1 MNPKNHA
8 LMVKLMNLGVK
19 RHEQQD
25 IPEFNRIQIH
35 PDAVSAVLVSYG
47 NDGNDPV
54 TYMHGRSEPL
64 PIGAKFFTDLLT
76 NGQNDGRKVVVNR
89 KKVIDIL
96 QCLNTDSIT
105 LMVRNNEPLII
116 IGGYERENVSVMSV
130 IMPRIE
136 PEADE

>member
-35 PDAVSAVLVSYG
+35 PDAISAVLVSYG

-54 TYMHGRSEPL
+54 TYMHGRSEP
-64 PIGAKFFTDLLT
+64 PNIDARFFTGLLT
-76 NGQNDGRKVVVNR
+76 NGQDDGRKVVVNR

-96 QCLNTDSIT
+96 QCLNTDEIT
-105 LMVRNNEPLII
+105 LMVRNDMPLLI
-116 IGGYERENVSVMSV
+116 IGGYDRENVSVMSI
-130 IMPRIE
+130 IMPRIDS
-136 PEADE
+136 EASE